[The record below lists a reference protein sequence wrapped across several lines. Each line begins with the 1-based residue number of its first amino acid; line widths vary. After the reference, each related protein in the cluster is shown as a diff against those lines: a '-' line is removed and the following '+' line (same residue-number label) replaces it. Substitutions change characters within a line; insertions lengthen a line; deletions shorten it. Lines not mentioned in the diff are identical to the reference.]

1 MKLTFCGWD
10 DQNQTNKYIC
20 HVMISSKKNNKAGS
34 GVERGVI
41 RKGLLIGQHWSRGM
55 KEVREELGQ
64 FLREECLILRAEQ
77 GQRFSG
83 RSVLDVFKIWEGGWW
98 GHEGGVVGGQ
108 SVRLGRT
115 GHNSVTLWLLLWVRW
130 EGMGAFVATEG
141 QDPSGSCVGNRLQ
154 RGKHGSQE
162 TA

>member
-1 MKLTFCGWD
+1 
-10 DQNQTNKYIC
+10 
-20 HVMISSKKNNKAGS
+20 MISSKKNNKAGS

-83 RSVLDVFKIWEGGWW
+83 RSVLDVFKI
-98 GHEGGVVGGQ
+98 
-108 SVRLGRT
+108 
-115 GHNSVTLWLLLWVRW
+115 
-130 EGMGAFVATEG
+130 
-141 QDPSGSCVGNRLQ
+141 
-154 RGKHGSQE
+154 
-162 TA
+162 